1 MHTAKFKKKFFLRKH
16 ESGEKPI
23 HRDREFKNEVRMK
36 EKNNKVKS
44 WYRKGNRHDSV
55 MFIPITPGSVLK
67 GRIQKRLE
75 GGQLNIKLVEFTG
88 PKISEIVR
96 QRVGGGSQERCGQDC
111 LVCNGETGGRCRKRS
126 AVYKIWCRT
135 CAAEG
140 VKSVYVG
147 ETGNCCYQRA
157 QSHLQDFR
165 SNNPETRE
173 KSVLRKHVNA
183 VHGGNEESVE
193 FEMKVIKIFKN
204 DPTGRQVMEG
214 IAIRELEAD
223 HILNSKDEFHQPGEL
238 IPVLEGA
245 RRSNR
250 RQNNNNNYNNSHND
264 NSSNSQNDN
273 SSNSQNDNSSNSQ
286 NDNSNNSQGVR
297 TRSQRKVTAVVT
309 TGGGGVTTRARA
321 RRENIV
327 VN

>member
-1 MHTAKFKKKFFLRKH
+1 M
-16 ESGEKPI
+16 
-23 HRDREFKNEVRMK
+23 
-36 EKNNKVKS
+36 
-44 WYRKGNRHDSV
+44 W
-55 MFIPITPGSVLK
+55 
-67 GRIQKRLE
+67 
-75 GGQLNIKLVEFTG
+75 
-88 PKISEIVR
+88 VR
-96 QRVGGGSQERCGQDC
+96 QG
-111 LVCNGETGGRCRKRS
+111 
-126 AVYKIWCRT
+126 I
-135 CAAEG
+135 AATKELKVISKTFG
-140 VKSVYVG
+140 P
-147 ETGNCCYQRA
+147 TA
-157 QSHLQDFR
+157 
-165 SNNPETRE
+165 
-173 KSVLRKHVNA
+173 
-183 VHGGNEESVE
+183 GGNEESVE

-250 RQNNNNNYNNSHND
+250 KHNNNNNYNNSHND

-297 TRSQRKVTAVVT
+297 TRSQRKGTAVVT